1 MVSDTSKDCKD
12 YTVCKK
18 VTFMYSVGGTVVSF
32 NDPPNI
38 GKLFLCIRSYVLNQ
52 NTETGYKVPEFITS
66 ISFNGATYSDIY
78 KEINTNGWNIY
89 SSSESVLCLDHSELG
104 IYIEVP
110 MPDSVIK
117 DLFDT
122 ILNCR
127 AGSCFIKRL

>member
-1 MVSDTSKDCKD
+1 MVSDTSKDCNI
-12 YTVCKK
+12 CSEG
-18 VTFMYSVGGTVVSF
+18 TFMYSVGGTAVSF

-38 GKLFLCIRSYVLNQ
+38 GKLFLCIRSYIQNP
-52 NTETGYKVPEFITS
+52 NTETGFKVPEFITS

-89 SSSESVLCLDHSELG
+89 RSSDSVLCFDHSELD

-127 AGSCFIKRL
+127 AGYCFVKRL